1 MTTRT
6 RNLLIFPNTILN
18 DVLSLSIRTSYPES
32 ATSTRSNIWSLAP
45 QGEDPAIRKIRLQN
59 HLTFVG
65 PGGFAH
71 PDDYEMFD
79 RRAIADQQSPAM
91 LHDYSKGM
99 VRGSDQDPLFARGD
113 QADEAQ
119 HRAWWTQWDRMLRG
133 AETLEV

>member
-32 ATSTRSNIWSLAP
+32 ATSSRSNIWSLVP
-45 QGEDPAIRKIRLQN
+45 VGEDPLVRKVRLQN

-79 RRAIADQQSPAM
+79 RRAIADHQSPPF

-99 VRGSDQDPLFARGD
+99 YPGYAEDFMVNVGD
-113 QADEAQ
+113 QSDEAQ

-133 AETLEV
+133 EETMEG